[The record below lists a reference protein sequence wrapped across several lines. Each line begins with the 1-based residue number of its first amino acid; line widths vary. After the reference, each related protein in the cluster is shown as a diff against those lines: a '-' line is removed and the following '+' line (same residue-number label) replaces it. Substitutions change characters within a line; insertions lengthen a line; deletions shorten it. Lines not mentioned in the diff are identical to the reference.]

1 MKQSINVSQ
10 FRDAFR
16 ACGRE
21 NQFSY
26 DALGQLYDWL
36 EDFYADADSGEYDL
50 DVIALCCDF
59 SEDTA
64 DQIIFNY
71 DLDAE
76 GLNEEEKHALVS
88 DFLSENT
95 TLIGETDNESY
106 LYQQF

>member
-1 MKQSINVSQ
+1 MKQSVNVYQ

-21 NQFSY
+21 SQFSY

-36 EDFYADADSGEYDL
+36 EEFYADADSGEYDL

-64 DQIIFNY
+64 PPD
-71 DLDAE
+71 DAKPV
-76 GLNEEEKHALVS
+76 NEATDVVMIGS
-88 DFLSENT
+88 ITASVQVFAT
-95 TLIGETDNESY
+95 RIPLILPVGPFV
-106 LYQQF
+106 LR